1 MKADYAGVRHHLEQ
15 ARLLVPP
22 GSEAESEILQALDL
36 LIEAVLHV
44 EHSRTPRDGGGS
56 HKVIS
61 FPSRWMTKRR
71 R

>member
-22 GSEAESEILQALDL
+22 DTESEILQALDL

-44 EHSRTPRDGGGS
+44 EYSRTPRDRGGS
-56 HKVIS
+56 RKVVS
-61 FPSRWMTKRR
+61 FPPRWIRR